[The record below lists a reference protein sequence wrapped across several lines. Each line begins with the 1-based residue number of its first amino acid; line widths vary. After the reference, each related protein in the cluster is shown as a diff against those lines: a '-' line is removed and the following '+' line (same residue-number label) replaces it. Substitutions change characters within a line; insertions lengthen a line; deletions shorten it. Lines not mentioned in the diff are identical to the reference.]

1 MHKKRLGICLL
12 LGLSLAGIAPVTLS
26 AQEAKVDSL
35 EARIRELEARLDSLL
50 AVLAR
55 GELPDTAAAAAEG
68 ELEALRAALQAAAAE
83 QPPPDTAGEQRSRV
97 RNLNVLNPEVSV
109 TGDVV
114 GTYTAPAEG
123 RNKFTIVPREFEFGF
138 QAALD
143 PYSYTKVFVAYE
155 QGLTIAGYPDEEEGH
170 GEFHVE
176 EGYFYYIGLPIG
188 LKLGRFRQ
196 EIGLYNRWHSHALFE
211 IDRPLPTV
219 AFLGDDGLI
228 QTGLSL
234 TLPVLTTGPG
244 TQIGTLEITRSEN
257 EALFESAKEISFLG
271 NFRSFWDLGP
281 STYVQFGATGVYG
294 ENNDPDA
301 PDGPFDASLLAFDVS
316 FRWRP
321 PRQAMYKDFNF
332 KAAYYFARREFA
344 GSSLTGDG
352 GYVQVN
358 YRLNRRWIAGF
369 RADYLDDYGAGGEY
383 YQLVPSLTWWQTEW
397 VFFRLQYNYLK
408 PENGDASHTVLL
420 QTIWSV
426 GPHRHEEY

>member
-12 LGLSLAGIAPVTLS
+12 FGLSLSGIAPVTLP
-26 AQEAKVDSL
+26 AQEARVDSL
-35 EARIRELEARLDSLL
+35 EARIRELEARLDSLM

-55 GELPDTAAAAAEG
+55 GEIPDTAAEAAAG

-97 RNLNVLNPEVSV
+97 RNLNVLNPEISV

-114 GTYTAPAEG
+114 GAYTAPAEG
-123 RNKFTIVPREFEFGF
+123 RNKFTVVPREFEFGF

-155 QGLTIAGYPDEEEGH
+155 QGLTIAGYPDEEEGD
-170 GEFHVE
+170 GEFQVE

-196 EIGLYNRWHSHALFE
+196 EVGLYNRWHSHALLE

-228 QTGLSL
+228 QAGLSL
-234 TLPVLTTGPG
+234 TLPVLTTGAG

-294 ENNDPDA
+294 ENNDVDA
-301 PDGPFDASLLAFDVS
+301 PDGPFDAGLLAFDVS

-321 PRQAMYKDFNF
+321 PRQAMYKDFNL
-332 KAAYYFARREFA
+332 KAEYYLARREFA
-344 GSSLTGDG
+344 GSKLTGDG
-352 GYVQVN
+352 GYVQAN
-358 YRLNRRWIAGF
+358 YRLNRRWIVGF
-369 RADYLDDYGAGGEY
+369 RADYLDDYGVGGEF

-408 PENGDASHTVLL
+408 PENGDGSHTVLL

>member
-1 MHKKRLGICLL
+1 MHKKRLRICLL
-12 LGLSLAGIAPVTLS
+12 ISLSLAGIAPPTLS
-26 AQEAKVDSL
+26 AQEARVDSL
-35 EARIRELEARLDSLL
+35 EARIRELEAQLDSLM
-50 AVLAR
+50 AVLSR
-55 GELPDTAAAAAEG
+55 GELPDTAAEAAAG
-68 ELEALRAALQAAAAE
+68 ELEALRAALQEAAAE

-114 GTYTAPAEG
+114 GAYTVPAEG
-123 RNKFTIVPREFEFGF
+123 RNRFTVVPQEFEFNF

-143 PYSYTKVFVAYE
+143 PYSYTKIMVSYGQAVE
-155 QGLTIAGYPDEEEGH
+155 IAGYPFPEDGEGD
-170 GEFHVE
+170 FSVE

-188 LKLGRFRQ
+188 LKLGKFRQ

-211 IDRPLPTV
+211 VDRPLPTV
-219 AFLGDDGLI
+219 AFLGGDGLI

-234 TLPVLTTGPG
+234 TLPVVTTGSG
-244 TQIGTLEITRSEN
+244 THTTTLEITRSAN
-257 EALFESAKEISFLG
+257 EALFESAKEIAFLG

-294 ENNDPDA
+294 ENNDTDA
-301 PDGPFDASLLAFDVS
+301 PDGPFDASLLAFDFA

-321 PRQAMYKDFNF
+321 PRQAMYKDFAL
-332 KAAYYFARREFA
+332 KAEYYFARREFP
-344 GSSLTGDG
+344 GSKLTGDG
-352 GYVQVN
+352 GYVQAN

-369 RADYLDDYGAGGEY
+369 RADYLDDYGVGGEF

-397 VFFRLQYNYLK
+397 VFFRLQYTYLK
-408 PENGDASHTVLL
+408 PEDGDGSHTVLL

>member
-12 LGLSLAGIAPVTLS
+12 IALSLAGYAPENLS

-50 AVLAR
+50 AVLSR
-55 GELPDTAAAAAEG
+55 EGLPDTAAEAAAG

-83 QPPPDTAGEQRSRV
+83 QPPPDTAAGQTSRV
-97 RNLNVLNPEVSV
+97 RNLNVLNPEISV

-114 GTYTAPAEG
+114 GTYTVPAEG
-123 RNKFTIVPREFEFGF
+123 RSKFSVVPREFEFNF

-143 PYSYTKVFVAYE
+143 PYSYTKVMVAYG
-155 QGLTIAGYPDEEEGH
+155 QGFTIAGHPNQDDGD

-219 AFLGDDGLI
+219 AFLGDDGLL
-228 QTGLSL
+228 QTGLGL
-234 TLPVLTTGPG
+234 TLPVVTTGPV
-244 TQIGTLEITRSEN
+244 THISSLEITRSEN
-257 EALFESAKEISFLG
+257 QALFGAAKEISFLG
-271 NFRSFWDLGP
+271 NFRSFWDLGA
-281 STYVQFGATGVYG
+281 SAYLQFGATGVYG
-294 ENNDPDA
+294 ENNDA
-301 PDGPFDASLLAFDVS
+301 AQPFDASLLAIDVS

-321 PRQAMYKDFNF
+321 PRQAMYKDFNL
-332 KAAYYFARREFA
+332 KAEWYFARRDFGA
-344 GSSLTGDG
+344 NALKGDG
-352 GYVQVN
+352 GYVQAN

-369 RADYLDDYGAGGEY
+369 RADYLDDYGAGGEV

-408 PENGDASHTVLL
+408 PEAGDGNHTVLL
-420 QTIWSV
+420 QTVWSV
-426 GPHRHEEY
+426 GPHRHETY